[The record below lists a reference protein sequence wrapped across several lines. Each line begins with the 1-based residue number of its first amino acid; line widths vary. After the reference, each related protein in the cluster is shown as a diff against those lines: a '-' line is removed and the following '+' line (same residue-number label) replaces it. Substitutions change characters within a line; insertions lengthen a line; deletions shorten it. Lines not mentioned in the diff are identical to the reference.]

1 MNRKRT
7 ITFEY
12 VCEYVDEY
20 GDIIDTDEG
29 DKLSDVFPNS
39 DERFC
44 YPNLRPIYCIR
55 RKSGFGDYDVTTS
68 YAYAGE
74 HEFDSG
80 HKVPK
85 EKFNQLLKTITPLSI
100 S

>member
-68 YAYAGE
+68 YAYAGNMNSIL
-74 HEFDSG
+74 DTKCQKKNLTSY
-80 HKVPK
+80 
-85 EKFNQLLKTITPLSI
+85 LKL
-100 S
+100 

>member
-1 MNRKRT
+1 MKKT
-7 ITFEY
+7 TTYEY

-20 GDIIDTDEG
+20 GDILDTDEG
-29 DKLSDVFPNS
+29 EKLSDVFPNW

-85 EKFNQLLKTITPLSI
+85 EKFNQLLKTIEPLSI

>member
-1 MNRKRT
+1 MNMKRT
-7 ITFEY
+7 TTHEF

-20 GDIIDTDEG
+20 GDILDINEG
-29 DKLSDVFPNS
+29 EKLSDVFPNS

-44 YPNLRPIYCIR
+44 YPHIRPMYCIR
-55 RKSGFGDYDVTTS
+55 RKSGFEDCDLETS

-80 HKVPK
+80 HEVPK
-85 EKFNQLLKTITPLSI
+85 EIFNLLLETIAEA
-100 S
+100 